1 MSNNEIQNVY
11 DDAQTRIEAAYKA
24 FRAGYE
30 VMKPP
35 PQMAEVN
42 RSFFGFKQVGML
54 LALIGSVI
62 VSASHT
68 VPVFLGISS
77 ITEINIASAEFVIA
91 VAVFV
96 MIEMAVVTFAYSATE
111 SEANVEAAHHV
122 KRITRWGMWFIVT
135 IMILGNVYYVL
146 SSNVEIPTE
155 GWLAGVWAF
164 TRLTIFL
171 LIGTSAPVVAF
182 MTGDI
187 LAIDV
192 IKHRAKSKRA
202 ELDYSQAYNEWL
214 EGLQASWN
222 AQKRRWG
229 GNVDIQI
236 TTPRSVVHSPIHSLN
251 GANEQAALSHSTGY
265 SKQMNARDYIRQ
277 WFEENPMYLTSD
289 DTVDVLHALIV
300 EQTGQKVGRTSVYNV
315 RKEMANKG

>member
-1 MSNNEIQNVY
+1 MSNNEIQNIY

-35 PQMAEVN
+35 PVMTEVS
-42 RSFFGFKQVGML
+42 RSFFGAKQVGML
-54 LALIGSVI
+54 MALIGSVI

-77 ITEINIASAEFVIA
+77 ITEINIASAEFIIA

-111 SEANVEAAHHV
+111 SEANAEAAHHV
-122 KRITRWGMWFIVT
+122 KRLTRGGMWFIVT

-146 SSNVEIPTE
+146 SSNVDIPTE
-155 GWLAGVWAF
+155 GALAGIWSF
-164 TRLTIFL
+164 TRVTIFL
-171 LIGTSAPVVAF
+171 LIGTSAPVIAF

-202 ELDYSQAYNEWL
+202 EQEHLAAYAEWA

-229 GNVDIQI
+229 GNVDIQVSKPEPVYLSSVQ
-236 TTPRSVVHSPIHSLN
+236 TDTRQTPSGSGFNRVSSATDKALEWLIANPEQQDKSVRELAEIIGVGKDSV
-251 GANEQAALSHSTGY
+251 AKAK
-265 SKQMNARDYIRQ
+265 KQ
-277 WFEENPMYLTSD
+277 L
-289 DTVDVLHALIV
+289 
-300 EQTGQKVGRTSVYNV
+300 GQ
-315 RKEMANKG
+315 